1 MTRRKKIANSI
12 DDGGLGIVVVVVIVL
27 YLINLTLET
36 VPSLKKTHEDIFES
50 LEIGFTIIF
59 TIELIIR
66 LAVYERPVKYLFSV
80 FGVIDVLS
88 ILPSLVGANSLAL
101 RVLRLFR
108 VFKLFR
114 SRRMVRAID
123 EIKAAIWDIRSDLV
137 LFGFVVLI
145 LLYLSAVGIYMFE
158 HEAQPDKFSSIPASM
173 WWAVATLTTVGY
185 GDVYPV
191 TLGGR
196 VFTAVVTLLGIGIIA
211 IPTSLVT
218 NALSKA
224 KKRTRKEDVT

>member
-1 MTRRKKIANSI
+1 MALEYFEKKHVYERLGYLNDRGKIVAGLKFRPRCIEKVTRRKIANSI
-12 DDGGLGIVVVVVIVL
+12 DDGGRGFCRGCNRALSNQPDTGDSTFFKDPRGI
-27 YLINLTLET
+27 
-36 VPSLKKTHEDIFES
+36 FQS

-66 LAVYERPVKYLFSV
+66 LRFERPIKYLFSV

-114 SRRMVRAID
+114 SRRTVRAID

-145 LLYLSAVGIYMFE
+145 LLSVCCWDLYV
-158 HEAQPDKFSSIPASM
+158 
-173 WWAVATLTTVGY
+173 
-185 GDVYPV
+185 
-191 TLGGR
+191 
-196 VFTAVVTLLGIGIIA
+196 
-211 IPTSLVT
+211 
-218 NALSKA
+218 
-224 KKRTRKEDVT
+224 